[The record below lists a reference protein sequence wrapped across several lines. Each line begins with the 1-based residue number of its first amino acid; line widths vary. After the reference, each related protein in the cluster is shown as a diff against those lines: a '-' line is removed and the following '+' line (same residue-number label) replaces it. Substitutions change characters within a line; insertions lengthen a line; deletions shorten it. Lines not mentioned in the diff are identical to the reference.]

1 MQVAGRTVDTEALNR
16 KALKLAREV
25 ADATGTLMA
34 GNICNTVSWGD
45 GSQEKREFVRSIFK
59 VSLPLSQSMSSLFFD
74 C

>member
-1 MQVAGRTVDTEALNR
+1 MEVAGRTVDTEALNR

-45 GSQEKREFVRSIFK
+45 GSEDKREFVRSIFK
-59 VSLPLSQSMSSLFFD
+59 VSTSCPSSLLPD
-74 C
+74 PP